1 MQIEKSHLFEQIHK
15 ALWEKIRGGEIVPGQ
30 RLKDIEWA
38 QRLGVS
44 RTPVREAMRK
54 MQQEGVLIPL
64 AQGGYE
70 VRGTSRRDL
79 IELYRCRAAL
89 EALATEEAAA
99 VADAADVARLEELV
113 VRCDR
118 AIEDGKLDAA
128 FSLNSA
134 FHKAIID
141 LSGNEHLRS
150 LLDSLQ
156 KLVFFYRSALLKL
169 SKENAEANAEYV
181 KRLRVKQAHHRGIL
195 AALRAKDG
203 RRAATLMGDHVR
215 ETAEDLLP
223 AIPES
228 KSDASQERG
237 AA

>member
-1 MQIEKSHLFEQIHK
+1 MQIEKNHLFEQIHK
-15 ALWEKIRGGEIVPGQ
+15 VLWEKIRNGEIVPGQ

-38 QRLGVS
+38 QHLGVS

-70 VRGTSRRDL
+70 VRGTSRKDL

-89 EALATEEAAA
+89 EALAIEDA
-99 VADAADVARLEELV
+99 VAHAGDNEVRQLEQLVAQ
-113 VRCDR
+113 CDQ
-118 AIEDGKLDAA
+118 AIVDGDLDAA

-134 FHKAIID
+134 FHKAVLD
-141 LSGNEHLRS
+141 LSGNTHLQT

-156 KLVFFYRSALLKL
+156 KLVFFYRSALLKMSRDDPASTAL
-169 SKENAEANAEYV
+169 YIE
-181 KRLRVKQAHHRGIL
+181 RLHIKQTHHRAIL
-195 AALRAKDG
+195 DALKAGDG
-203 RRAATLMGDHVR
+203 SRAATLMRDHVR

-223 AIPES
+223 VVPDTEVAPVVE
-228 KSDASQERG
+228 KG